1 MQLLLPKASLSE
13 ERISLVI
20 QVGLVL
26 PLQTAPCLLS
36 LGRGQLRV
44 LIDDMLELI
53 HHTAVRNK
61 RSRILQMHFHVIL
74 RSVAEEQ
81 VHPLFREKFHGHGMD
96 LCSLHADIRMLSDR
110 ILCSEIPLKRM
121 TTLMRDD
128 VHITA
133 GTVKVSEDKRCM
145 VQRQISHV
153 TASFLGLAAQYVK
166 QLVLHHEIKEFRSLR
181 GQFPVH
187 LLACCHDL
195 FRGAGGRR
203 VAILEIY
210 LLVNIAELLQ
220 TQTLSSAVMQLL
232 CKGYEILLDL
242 PAESFYLVL
251 AVAVAVHAVI
261 AQFQIIFISH
271 GSGLRGTVFHQF
283 IVDGIQ
289 LFLIFQEKRAHLL
302 PCLSADIAVGI
313 HQIGP

>member
-1 MQLLLPKASLSE
+1 
-13 ERISLVI
+13 
-20 QVGLVL
+20 
-26 PLQTAPCLLS
+26 
-36 LGRGQLRV
+36 
-44 LIDDMLELI
+44 
-53 HHTAVRNK
+53 
-61 RSRILQMHFHVIL
+61 
-74 RSVAEEQ
+74 
-81 VHPLFREKFHGHGMD
+81 MD

-128 VHITA
+128 VHISA

-166 QLVLHHEIKEFRSLR
+166 QLVLHHEIKKFRSLR
-181 GQFPVH
+181 GQLTVH
-187 LLACCHDL
+187 LLSCCHDL
-195 FRGAGGRR
+195 FRGSGGCR
-203 VAILEIY
+203 VAILKIY
-210 LLVNIAELLQ
+210 LLIDITELLQ
-220 TQTLSSAVMQLL
+220 TQSLSSAVMQLL

-261 AQFQIIFISH
+261 SQLQVILVTH
-271 GSGLRGTVFHQF
+271 GSGLCGTVLHQF
-283 IVDGIQ
+283 VVDTVQ
-289 LFLIFQEKRAHLL
+289 LFLIFQEKVTHLL

-313 HQIGP
+313 HQIGPQQGQVQFLAVKVDHIP